1 MIDGNPRTPRAILSL
16 HVAGHPVDADDLKAA
31 IVTLLMA
38 YDEVGIALEV
48 MDAEIHRLPP
58 PAERVVETLLE
69 YDGMLVHDTVSRD
82 AATLLDDF
90 MMRRAC
96 SLVVR
101 APAAEDE

>member
-1 MIDGNPRTPRAILSL
+1 MTENARTPRAILSL
-16 HVAGHPVDADDLKAA
+16 HVAGHLVDPDDLKAS

-38 YDEVGIALEV
+38 YDEVGIALED
-48 MDAEIHRLPP
+48 MDARIHRLPP

-90 MMRRAC
+90 MHRRAM

-101 APAAEDE
+101 TPAGEHE